1 MANGDQF
8 TIQDPALFQG
18 IYERALGIP
27 ERGRDIYSG
36 WLANRWQDAVNQWAL
51 ATTTAL
57 SDEVGGP
64 GSGVLPETG
73 YTGRAADLSFGD
85 WLEKVKGTAAMFGDP
100 GGSADLL
107 TRVKRLDPTR
117 ARELVGEGGELTLKG
132 ATGALNYAL
141 QSDLQNRFGRLGGRG
156 MFRSAINPA
165 AARQYELDEARR
177 QLTEEGMV
185 PTPNETFLQQ
195 RIQALRNQYGF

>member
-36 WLANRWQDAVNQWAL
+36 WLANRWQDSVNQWAL
-51 ATTTAL
+51 ATTPAL
-57 SDEVGGP
+57 SDVGAG
-64 GSGVLPETG
+64 GVLPETG
-73 YTGRAADLSFGD
+73 YTGRASDLSFGD

-100 GGSADLL
+100 AGSSDLL
-107 TRVKRLDPTR
+107 TRVQALAPGR
-117 ARELVGEGGELTLKG
+117 ARELVGEGGELNLKG
-132 ATGALNYAL
+132 ATGALNNAL
-141 QSDLQNRFGRLGGRG
+141 QTHLQNRFGRLGGRG
-156 MFRSAINPA
+156 IFRSAINPA

-177 QLTEEGMV
+177 QLTGEGMV
-185 PTPNETFLQQ
+185 PAPNETFLSQ

>member
-8 TIQDPALFQG
+8 TFQDPDLFQG
-18 IYERALGIP
+18 IYERSLGIP

-100 GGSADLL
+100 AGSADLL

>member
-36 WLANRWQDAVNQWAL
+36 WLANRWQDSVNQWAL
-51 ATTTAL
+51 ATTPAL
-57 SDEVGGP
+57 ADAGP
-64 GSGVLPETG
+64 GGVLPETG

-100 GGSADLL
+100 AGSSDLL
-107 TRVKRLDPTR
+107 TRVQALAPGR
-117 ARELVGEGGELTLKG
+117 ARELVGEGGELNLKG

-156 MFRSAINPA
+156 IFRSAINPA

-177 QLTEEGMV
+177 QLTGEGMV
-185 PTPNETFLQQ
+185 PAPNETFLSQ

>member
-36 WLANRWQDAVNQWAL
+36 WLANRWQDSVNQWAL
-51 ATTTAL
+51 ATTPAL
-57 SDEVGGP
+57 SDVGAG
-64 GSGVLPETG
+64 GVLPETG
-73 YTGRAADLSFGD
+73 YTGRASDLSFGD

-100 GGSADLL
+100 AGSSDLL
-107 TRVKRLDPTR
+107 TRVQALAPGR
-117 ARELVGEGGELTLKG
+117 ARELVGEGGELNLKG

-156 MFRSAINPA
+156 IFRSAINPA

-177 QLTEEGMV
+177 QLTGEGMV
-185 PTPNETFLQQ
+185 PAPNETFLSQ